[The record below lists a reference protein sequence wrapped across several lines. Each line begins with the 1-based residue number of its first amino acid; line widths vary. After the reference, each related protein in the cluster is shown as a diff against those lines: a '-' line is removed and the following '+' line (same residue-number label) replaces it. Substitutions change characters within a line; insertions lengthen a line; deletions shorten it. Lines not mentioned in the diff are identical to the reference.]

1 MNKTS
6 TTDTKRFVKTYF
18 KKGKNSTNDKF
29 NQLAKITTTVTNTSS
44 GLKPEVSSMSR
55 LKKRLKR
62 SGS

>member
-29 NQLAKITTTVTNTSS
+29 NQLAKITTTVTNTS
-44 GLKPEVSSMSR
+44 
-55 LKKRLKR
+55 
-62 SGS
+62 